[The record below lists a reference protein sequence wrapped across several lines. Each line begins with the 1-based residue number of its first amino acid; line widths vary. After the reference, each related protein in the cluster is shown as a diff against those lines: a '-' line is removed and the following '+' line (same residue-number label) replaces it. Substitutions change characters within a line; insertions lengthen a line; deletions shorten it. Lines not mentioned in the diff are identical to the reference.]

1 LENATMA
8 DNNQPVVRMS
18 SITKRFLGITANK
31 NVSFD
36 LYSGEICAL
45 LGENGAGKTTL
56 MNILFG
62 YYACDEGEIFI
73 KGEKA
78 DLGAP
83 RDAISRGV
91 GMIHQH
97 FALVPSQTVLE
108 NVIVGTDSG
117 KGIFLDLKS
126 ARQEVL
132 ALQQRFR
139 LQIDPEARVWT
150 LSVGEQQKVEI
161 LKALYRNVD
170 ILIMDEPTAVLAPA
184 ETVDLFHTLRSL
196 VREGRSV
203 VFISHKLNEV
213 MEISD
218 RIVVLRSGQVV
229 AERKTAET
237 STRELAN
244 LMVGR
249 ELLENIEKKELPAGK
264 PVLKIKRLNA
274 LNDKNLPAL
283 KNLDLIV
290 RQNEILGM
298 AGISGNG
305 QRELSEVLFGMR
317 SPTDGLIQIS
327 GKSLKFGSPAAAIKA
342 NMGRIPE
349 DRIDTGLLMD
359 LSVEEN
365 LILESHSSAD
375 FHSYGLLKSKKI
387 QQFSEELI
395 EKYRIM
401 TAGRDA
407 VTKSL
412 SGGNL
417 QKVML
422 ARELAGKPALIIA
435 SQPTRGLDVG
445 AMEYIHRRL
454 LQERERGAAILLISE
469 DLDEIFGLSDR
480 IVVIFEGEIM
490 GEAAGAIASREQVG
504 LWMSGVKA

>member
-1 LENATMA
+1 MVKNE
-8 DNNQPVVRMS
+8 QPVVKMS
-18 SITKRFLGITANK
+18 SITKRFLDVTANEDI
-31 NVSFD
+31 SFQ
-36 LYSGEICAL
+36 LHRGEICAL

-62 YYACDEGEIFI
+62 YYSSDEGEIFI
-73 KGEKA
+73 KGAKA
-78 DLGAP
+78 ALSAP
-83 RDAISRGV
+83 RDAIARGV

-108 NVIVGTDSG
+108 NIIVGTDTG

-126 ARQEVL
+126 ARQ
-132 ALQQRFR
+132 ALIELQERFG

-161 LKALYRNVD
+161 LKALYREVD

-184 ETVDLFHTLRSL
+184 ETADLFKTLRSL
-196 VREGRSV
+196 VEEGRSV

-213 MEISD
+213 MDISD
-218 RIVVLRSGQVV
+218 RIVVLRSGRVV

-237 STRELAN
+237 STKELAN

-249 ELLENIEKKELPAGK
+249 ELLENIEKKQLPPGP
-264 PVLKIKRLNA
+264 PVLEIKNLDV
-274 LNDKNLPAL
+274 LNDKKLAAL
-283 KNLDLIV
+283 KNLNLVV
-290 RQNEILGM
+290 RQNEILGI

-305 QRELSEVLFGMR
+305 QKELSEVLFGMR
-317 SPTDGLIQIS
+317 LPTDGFI
-327 GKSLKFGSPAAAIKA
+327 KVNDKPLKFGSPAAAIQS

-359 LSVEEN
+359 LSVAEN
-365 LILESHSSAD
+365 LILENHSTAD
-375 FHSYGLLKSKKI
+375 FHRYGLLKSQKI
-387 QQFSEELI
+387 HQFSDDLI
-395 EKYRIM
+395 KNYSIK

-407 VTKSL
+407 LTKSL

-422 ARELAGKPALIIA
+422 ARELAGEPSLIIA

-445 AMEYIHRRL
+445 AMEYIHRRI
-454 LQERERGAAILLISE
+454 LQERARGAGILLISE
-469 DLDEIFGLSDR
+469 DLDEIFALSDR
-480 IVVIFEGEIM
+480 IVAIFEGEIM
-490 GEAAGAIASREQVG
+490 GESPGATASREQIG
-504 LWMSGVKA
+504 LWMSGVKT

>member
-1 LENATMA
+1 
-8 DNNQPVVRMS
+8 MS
-18 SITKRFLGITANK
+18 SITKRFLDVTANK
-31 NVSFD
+31 DISFN
-36 LYSGEICAL
+36 LYKGEICAL

-62 YYACDEGEIFI
+62 YYSNDEGQIFI

-78 DLGAP
+78 DLSSP

-108 NVIVGTDSG
+108 NIIVGADSG

-126 ARQEVL
+126 ARRTLMELQE
-132 ALQQRFR
+132 RFG

-161 LKALYRNVD
+161 LKALYREVD
-170 ILIMDEPTAVLAPA
+170 ILIMDEPTAVLGPT
-184 ETVDLFHTLRSL
+184 ETADLFTTLRSL
-196 VREGRSV
+196 VKEGCSV

-218 RIVVLRSGQVV
+218 RIVVLRGGQVV
-229 AERKTAET
+229 AERRSDEIN
-237 STRELAN
+237 TRELAN

-249 ELLENIEKKELPAGK
+249 ELLENIEKKELPPGQ
-264 PVLKIKRLNA
+264 PVLKIQNLNA
-274 LNDKNLPAL
+274 LNDKKLPAL
-283 KNLDLIV
+283 RNLDLVV
-290 RQNEILGM
+290 RENEIVGI

-305 QRELSEVLFGMR
+305 QKELAEVLFGMR
-317 SPTDGLIQIS
+317 PPVDGFIEIS
-327 GKSLKFGSPAAAIKA
+327 SKPLKFGSPAAAIKS

-349 DRIDTGLLMD
+349 DRMDTGLLMD

-365 LILESHSSAD
+365 LILENHSSAE
-375 FHSYGLLKSKKI
+375 FHTFGLMKSKRI
-387 QQFSEELI
+387 QRFSQDLI
-395 EKYRIM
+395 TRYSIK

-417 QKVML
+417 QKLML
-422 ARELAGKPALIIA
+422 ARELAGKPVLIIA

-445 AMEYIHRRL
+445 AMEYIHQRI
-454 LQERERGAAILLISE
+454 LQERERGAGILLISE
-469 DLDEIFGLSDR
+469 DLDEIFSLSDR

-490 GEAAGAIASREQVG
+490 GETQGTTASREQIG
-504 LWMSGVKA
+504 LWMSGVNA

>member
-1 LENATMA
+1 MA
-8 DNNQPVVRMS
+8 NNDPPVVRMS
-18 SITKRFLGITANK
+18 SVTKRFLDVTANK
-31 NVSFD
+31 DVSFS

-62 YYACDEGEIFI
+62 YYACDEGKIFI

-78 DLGAP
+78 DLSSP
-83 RDAISRGV
+83 KDAISRGV

-108 NVIVGTDSG
+108 NIIVGAGS
-117 KGIFLDLKS
+117 GIFLDLKS
-126 ARQEVL
+126 ARREL
-132 ALQQRFR
+132 LR
-139 LQIDPEARVWT
+139 LQERFGLKIDPDARVWT

-161 LKALYRNVD
+161 LKALYRDVD

-184 ETVDLFHTLRSL
+184 EIAELFSTLRSL
-196 VREGRSV
+196 VKEGRSV

-213 MEISD
+213 MDISD

-229 AERKTAET
+229 AERQTAET
-237 STRELAN
+237 NARELAN

-249 ELLENIEKKELPAGK
+249 ELLETIEKKELPAAE
-264 PVLKIKRLNA
+264 PVLRIKSLSA
-274 LNDKNLPAL
+274 LNDKKLAAL
-283 KNLDLIV
+283 KSVDLIV

-305 QRELSEVLFGMR
+305 QKELSEVLFGIR
-317 SPTDGLIQIS
+317 SPTDGFIQIND
-327 GKSLKFGSPAAAIKA
+327 KPLKFGSPTASIKSQ
-342 NMGRIPE
+342 MGRIPE
-349 DRIDTGLLMD
+349 DRIDAGLLMD

-365 LILESHSSAD
+365 LILENHSSDALQ
-375 FHSYGLLKSKKI
+375 HYGLMRSKNI
-387 QQFSEELI
+387 QQFSDDLI
-395 EKYRIM
+395 NRYNIK

-407 VTKSL
+407 VTRSL

-422 ARELAGKPALIIA
+422 ARELAGEPSLIIA

-445 AMEYIHRRL
+445 AMEYIHQRL
-454 LQERERGAAILLISE
+454 LQERQRGAGILLISE
-469 DLDEIFGLSDR
+469 DLDEILALSDR
-480 IVVIFEGEIM
+480 IVVLFEGEIM
-490 GEAAGAIASREQVG
+490 GEAPGATASREQIG

>member
-1 LENATMA
+1 MA
-8 DNNQPVVRMS
+8 AARRPLVKMS
-18 SITKRFLGITANK
+18 AITKYFLDVTANN
-31 NVSFD
+31 NVSFE

-78 DLGAP
+78 DLASP
-83 RDAISRGV
+83 KDAIARGV

-108 NVIVGTDSG
+108 NIVIGTDSG
-117 KGIFLDLKS
+117 KGLFLNLKT
-126 ARQEVL
+126 ARRRLL
-132 ALQQRFR
+132 ALEEQFG
-139 LQIDPEARVWT
+139 LQIDPGARVWT

-161 LKALYRNVD
+161 LKALYRDVD

-184 ETVDLFHTLRSL
+184 ETEELFKTLKSL
-196 VREGRSV
+196 VAEGRSV

-213 MEISD
+213 MDISN
-218 RIVVLRSGQVV
+218 RIVVLRGGQVV
-229 AERKTAET
+229 AERNTAET
-237 STRELAN
+237 TIRELAN

-249 ELLENIEKKELPAGK
+249 DLLENIDKKQLEPGR
-264 PVLKIKRLNA
+264 PVLEIQNLDA
-274 LNDKNLPAL
+274 LNDNNLPSL
-283 KNLDLIV
+283 KNLNLVI

-305 QRELSEVLFGMR
+305 QRELAEVLFGLR
-317 SPTDGLIQIS
+317 EPTRGAIQINNNP
-327 GKSLKFGSPAAAIKA
+327 LKFGSPTAAIKLK
-342 NMGRIPE
+342 MGRIPE
-349 DRIDTGLLMD
+349 DRMDTGLLMD

-365 LILESHSSAD
+365 LVLEDHASAQ
-375 FHSYGLLKSKKI
+375 FQAWGLMKSKRI
-387 QQFSEELI
+387 HRYSDELI
-395 EKYRIM
+395 GAYSIA

-422 ARELAGKPALIIA
+422 ARELAGKPTVVIA

-445 AMEYIHRRL
+445 AMEYIHQRI
-454 LQERERGAAILLISE
+454 LQERERGAGILLISE
-469 DLDEIFGLSDR
+469 DLDEVFALSDR
-480 IVVIFEGEIM
+480 IVVIYEGVIM
-490 GEAAGAIASREQVG
+490 GEVSGENASREQIG
-504 LWMSGVKA
+504 LWMSGVKQ

>member
-1 LENATMA
+1 MV
-8 DNNQPVVRMS
+8 NNDSPVVRMS
-18 SITKRFLGITANK
+18 SITKRFLDVTANK
-31 NVSFD
+31 DISFN
-36 LYSGEICAL
+36 LYKGEICAL

-62 YYACDEGEIFI
+62 YYSNDEGQIFI

-78 DLGAP
+78 DLSSP

-108 NVIVGTDSG
+108 NIIVGADSG

-126 ARQEVL
+126 ARRTLMELQE
-132 ALQQRFR
+132 RFG

-161 LKALYRNVD
+161 LKALYREVD
-170 ILIMDEPTAVLAPA
+170 ILIMDEPTAVLGPT
-184 ETVDLFHTLRSL
+184 ETADLFTTLRSL
-196 VREGRSV
+196 VKEGCSV

-218 RIVVLRSGQVV
+218 RIVVLRGGQVV
-229 AERKTAET
+229 AERRSDEIN
-237 STRELAN
+237 TRELAN

-249 ELLENIEKKELPAGK
+249 ELLENIEKKELPPGQ
-264 PVLKIKRLNA
+264 PVLKIQNLNA
-274 LNDKNLPAL
+274 LNDKKLPAL
-283 KNLDLIV
+283 RNLDLVV
-290 RQNEILGM
+290 RENEIVGI

-305 QRELSEVLFGMR
+305 QKELAEVLFGMR
-317 SPTDGLIQIS
+317 PPVDGFIEIS
-327 GKSLKFGSPAAAIKA
+327 SKPLKFGSPAAAIKS

-349 DRIDTGLLMD
+349 DRMDTGLLMD

-365 LILESHSSAD
+365 LILENHSSAE
-375 FHSYGLLKSKKI
+375 FHTFGLMKSKRI
-387 QQFSEELI
+387 QRFSQDLI
-395 EKYRIM
+395 TRYSIK

-417 QKVML
+417 QKLML
-422 ARELAGKPALIIA
+422 ARELAGKPVLIIA

-445 AMEYIHRRL
+445 AMEYIHQRI
-454 LQERERGAAILLISE
+454 LQERERGAGILLISE
-469 DLDEIFGLSDR
+469 DLDEIFSLSDR

-490 GEAAGAIASREQVG
+490 GETQGTTASREQIG
-504 LWMSGVKA
+504 LWMSGVNA

>member
-1 LENATMA
+1 MEN
-8 DNNQPVVRMS
+8 NNRPVVRMS
-18 SITKRFLGITANK
+18 SVTKRFLDVTANSD
-31 NVSFD
+31 VSFS
-36 LYSGEICAL
+36 LFPGEICAL

-62 YYACDEGEIFI
+62 YYTCDEGEIYI

-78 DLGAP
+78 ELSSP

-108 NVIVGTDSG
+108 NIIVGIDAG

-126 ARQEVL
+126 ARREL
-132 ALQQRFR
+132 LELQKRFG
-139 LQIDPEARVWT
+139 LKVDPEAMVWT
-150 LSVGEQQKVEI
+150 LSIGEQQKVEI

-184 ETVDLFHTLRSL
+184 ETADLFNTLKSL
-196 VREGRSV
+196 VKEGRSV

-218 RIVVLRSGQVV
+218 RIVVLRGGRVV
-229 AERKTAET
+229 AERRTPAT
-237 STRELAN
+237 SVHELAN

-249 ELLENIEKKELPAGK
+249 ELQETIEKNYLAAGE
-264 PVLKIKRLNA
+264 PVLRIKGLSA
-274 LNDKNLPAL
+274 LNDRNVAAL
-283 KNLDLIV
+283 KRVDLMV

-305 QRELSEVLFGMR
+305 QKELCEVLFGMR
-317 SPTDGLIQIS
+317 SPAGGSIKVNEKPLRP
-327 GKSLKFGSPAAAIKA
+327 GSPRASIKA
-342 NMGRIPE
+342 HMGRIPE

-359 LSVEEN
+359 LSIAEN
-365 LILESHSSAD
+365 LILEYHSSTD
-375 FHSYGLLKSKKI
+375 LQHYGLMKSKNI
-387 QQFSEELI
+387 QQFSDDLI
-395 EKYRIM
+395 ERYAIK
-401 TAGRDA
+401 TAGRDT

-422 ARELAGKPALIIA
+422 ARELAGEPSLIIA

-445 AMEYIHRRL
+445 AMAYIHMRL
-454 LQERERGAAILLISE
+454 LQERERGAGILLISE
-469 DLDEIFGLSDR
+469 DLDEIFALSDR
-480 IVVIFEGEIM
+480 IVVLFEGEIM
-490 GEAAGAIASREQVG
+490 GEAPGATASREQIG